1 MSRSNLRETGRARAW
16 AVIVSLFFASVT
28 SCGAPH
34 STSADPNTQAGVLH
48 AAATEPPVRSE
59 QRMSTEVDGRQLAY
73 ALWTPVGE
81 APRDG
86 WPLVLFLH
94 GAGERGDDLARVD
107 VHGPP
112 KLAATMPQ
120 LWGSVIVAPQCP
132 AGVWWTTEPL
142 VALLDDVR
150 RDLPI
155 DVRRTY
161 VTGLSMGGFGTFELV
176 ATHPELF
183 AAAVPICGGMQAE
196 REAAIVAAKGIP
208 MRVFHGAAD
217 TLVPPDMSERVVAHL
232 ASVGADVELTVYPGV
247 GHDSWSATYADPALW
262 AWLFAQRR

>member
-1 MSRSNLRETGRARAW
+1 MSRSDLDETGRARASV
-16 AVIVSLFFASVT
+16 VIVSLFFACAA

-34 STSADPNTQAGVLH
+34 STSADSNTQAGALH

-59 QRMSTEVDGRQLAY
+59 QRMSAEVDGRQLAY

-94 GAGERGDDLARVD
+94 GAGERGDDLALVD

-132 AGVWWTTEPL
+132 ADVWWTTEPL

-150 RDLPI
+150 RDHSI
-155 DVRRTY
+155 DARRIY

-183 AAAVPICGGMQAE
+183 AAAVPICGGMRAE
-196 REAAIVAAKGIP
+196 REAAIVAAKDVP
-208 MRVFHGAAD
+208 MRVFHGGAD
-217 TLVPPDMSERVVAHL
+217 TVVPPAMSERVVAHL
-232 ASVGADVELTVYPGV
+232 LSVGSDVELTVYPKV
-247 GHDSWSATYADPALW
+247 GHDAWSAPYADPALW
-262 AWLFAQRR
+262 EWLFAQRH

>member
-1 MSRSNLRETGRARAW
+1 MTRPIAVLVALLLALVASLGAAACGGTRAEREGAR
-16 AVIVSLFFASVT
+16 
-28 SCGAPH
+28 
-34 STSADPNTQAGVLH
+34 
-48 AAATEPPVRSE
+48 ATEPPVRSE
-59 QRMSTEVDGRQLAY
+59 RRMSAEVDGRRLAY

-81 APRDG
+81 APPEG

-94 GAGERGDDLARVD
+94 GAGERGDELARVD

-150 RDLPI
+150 RELPI
-155 DVRRTY
+155 DARRTY